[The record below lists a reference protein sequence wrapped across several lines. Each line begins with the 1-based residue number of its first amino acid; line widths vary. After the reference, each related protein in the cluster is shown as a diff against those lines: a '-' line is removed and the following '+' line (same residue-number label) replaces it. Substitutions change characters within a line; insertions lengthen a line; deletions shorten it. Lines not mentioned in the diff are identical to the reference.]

1 MGKVVDMARTEDLED
16 YPISASERLDSHYFL
31 QWNLK
36 RWRGSEFRKTV
47 DPTAGWYGFQLFCI
61 AQDGC
66 PIGTLPDDDRQLAFD
81 LNLPLEEWELLK
93 RRPVSPLH
101 KWERVRCDNGEV
113 RLAHPVVTEVA
124 LEAVGGKKRN
134 EQKNAE
140 DRMRKRLKGI
150 RDALA
155 TKIPGGSRIADNDEL
170 VNRLS
175 DWIEDEYPG
184 GSVTVKRIQE
194 AWEALSSAR

>member
-1 MGKVVDMARTEDLED
+1 MGKVVDIARTEDMED

-47 DPTAGWYGFQLFCI
+47 DPVAGWYGFQLFCI

-66 PIGTLPDDDRQLAFD
+66 PIGTLPEDDRQLAFD

-93 RRPVSPLH
+93 RRAVSPLH
-101 KWERVRCDNGEV
+101 NWERVRCDNGEV

-124 LEAVGGKKRN
+124 LEAIGGKKRN

-155 TKIPGGSRIADNDEL
+155 TKIPGGSRIAENDEL

-175 DWIEDEYPG
+175 DWIEYEYPG